1 MARYVGLFNWTDQGV
16 RNDKQTTAR
25 GEAFASLLKSLG
37 AQLIDLHWT
46 LGPYDIVAVMEA
58 PDDETMTAAMLK
70 LGEGGNVRSTT
81 MRAFT
86 SEEVDKIIAKV
97 S

>member
-1 MARYVGLFNWTDQGV
+1 MARYVALFNWTDQGV

-25 GEAFASLLKSLG
+25 GEAFAKLLATLNSHLV
-37 AQLIDLHWT
+37 DLQWT
-46 LGPYDIVAVMEA
+46 LGPYDIVAVIEA
-58 PDDETMTAAMLK
+58 PDDETMTAAMLR
-70 LGEGGNVRSTT
+70 LGELGNVRSTT

-86 SEEVDKIIAKV
+86 SEEVDRIIAKV